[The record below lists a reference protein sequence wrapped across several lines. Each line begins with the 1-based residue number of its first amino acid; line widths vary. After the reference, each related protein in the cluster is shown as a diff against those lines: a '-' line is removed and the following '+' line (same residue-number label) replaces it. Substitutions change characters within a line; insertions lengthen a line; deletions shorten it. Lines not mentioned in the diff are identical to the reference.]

1 MIRASRIKR
10 RQRGDT
16 LVEVLI
22 CIGVVG
28 AVLAGAF
35 VVTNRSQLGV
45 RDSQERAEAAKVVE
59 GQLELLRS
67 NAKLQ
72 KGTVFHPKTTGAF
85 CMDRTTALPIQSQAV
100 DRPNAKCSVDSLG
113 NESTE
118 ANAYSVT
125 ITHQET
131 NSGTSNA
138 GQLFKIQV
146 SWNSVTGTGD
156 GKAQETM
163 YYRLYP

>member
-1 MIRASRIKR
+1 MIRRNAQR

-16 LVEVLI
+16 IVEVLI

-45 RDSQERAEAAKVVE
+45 RDSQERAEAAKIVE

-67 NAKLQ
+67 NAKLH
-72 KGTVFHPKTTGAF
+72 KGTIFHPKTTGVF
-85 CMDRTTALPIQSQAV
+85 CMNRTTALPITV
-100 DRPNAKCSVDSLG
+100 PGPNEDECTMDSLG
-113 NESTE
+113 AKSDEV
-118 ANAYSVT
+118 NAYTVA
-125 ITHQET
+125 INHEET
-131 NSGTSNA
+131 ASGTSNA

-146 SWNSVTGTGD
+146 TWDSVTGSGQ
-156 GKAQETM
+156 AQQTM